1 MRQASAAL
9 GSALFFLVAPGTI
22 AGFVPWRISHW
33 RPGAPI
39 FGSVI
44 LQAAGWLLMI
54 CGAAVLLET
63 FARFV
68 REGKGTPAPVAP
80 PRHLVVKGLY
90 RFVRNPMYVAI
101 FAIVLGQ
108 ALVFLNVRLGEYAA
122 AIGLGFHLWVLVYEE
137 PTLRNTFA
145 DEYREY
151 SAQVPRWVPRLTAWR
166 SPG

>member
-9 GSALFFLVAPGTI
+9 GSALFFVIAPGTI

-44 LQAAGWLLMI
+44 FQAAGLLLII
-54 CGAAVLLET
+54 CGIAVLLET

-80 PRHLVVKGLY
+80 PRHLVKGLY
-90 RFVRNPMYVAI
+90 RYVRNPMYVAVI
-101 FAIVLGQ
+101 AVVLGQ
-108 ALVFLNVRLGEYAA
+108 AFVFRNPRLLEYAA
-122 AIGLGFHLWVLVYEE
+122 AGWLGFHLWVLVYEE

-145 DEYREY
+145 EEYHEY
-151 SAQVPRWVPRLTAWR
+151 CAGVPRWVPRLTAWR
-166 SPG
+166 TNR